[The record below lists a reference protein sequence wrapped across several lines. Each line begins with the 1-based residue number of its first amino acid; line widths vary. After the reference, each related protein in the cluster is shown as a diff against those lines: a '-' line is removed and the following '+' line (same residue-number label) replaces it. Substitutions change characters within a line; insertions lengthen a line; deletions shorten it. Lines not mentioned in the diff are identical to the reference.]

1 MTPSNRPR
9 PADVKPPSVAALIG
23 AAKRDITPPVGIYAR
38 QWGAA
43 SHDVAEGVHRPL
55 TANVMVLR
63 RSPTAPPFVLATF
76 DGGWWQDLDDERRV
90 REALLSAHHLDPSR
104 VLIALSHTHAACALC
119 AADAD
124 KPGGHLIE
132 PYLRTLAR
140 ALIEATE
147 VALTE
152 AQPATLDWT
161 YGHCHLAAN
170 RDLPDPDADRTV
182 CGFNPDAP
190 ADDTLLVGRATSEDG
205 TILGAVVNYAC
216 HATTLAW
223 ENKLISPDYVGAM
236 RETVEAA
243 TGGAPV
249 LFLQGASGELGP
261 REGFT
266 GDTAVADANGR
277 DLGCCVISALASM
290 LPARTALT
298 YDAVVESGAP
308 LATWKRVPYEP
319 ATHLAAESLDVELPL
334 KPLPPP
340 EEIER
345 QLAEC
350 TDRVQGERLKRKLRL
365 LRKVGAG
372 PTVHVP
378 TWFWRLGDAVLVA
391 HPNETYSLLQRTLR
405 QRYPEVAMP
414 VVTVVN
420 GGMGYLS
427 PAELHDT
434 DIYQVWASPF
444 ARGAMDALITACDAQ
459 IARMLEPA

>member
-1 MTPSNRPR
+1 MTPPDQHRP
-9 PADVKPPSVAALIG
+9 PDVRPPSVGAIIG
-23 AAKRDITPPVGIYAR
+23 VAKRDVTPPVGIYAR

-63 RSPTAPPFVLATF
+63 ESSSSAPFVLATF

-90 REALLSAHHLDPSR
+90 REALLHAHKLDASR
-104 VLIALSHTHAACALC
+104 LLIALSHTHAACAIC
-119 AADAD
+119 SADAD

-132 PYLRTLAR
+132 PYLRTLTR

-147 VALTE
+147 VAL
-152 AQPATLDWT
+152 ANAKRATLEWT
-161 YGHCHLAAN
+161 YGHCGLAAN
-170 RDLPDPDADRTV
+170 RDLPDPDVDRTV

-190 ADDTLLVGRATSEDG
+190 ADDTLLVARATADDGAILG
-205 TILGAVVNYAC
+205 TIVNYAC

-261 REGFT
+261 REGFV
-266 GDTAVADANGR
+266 GDTAIADANGR
-277 DLGCCVISALASM
+277 YLGCCVISALASM

-298 YDAVVESGAP
+298 YNGVVESGAP
-308 LATWKRVPYEP
+308 LATWKRVSYEP
-319 ATHLAAESLDVELPL
+319 SKRLEAETVDIELPL
-334 KPLPPP
+334 KPLPAP

-350 TDRVQGERLKRKLRL
+350 RDRVQAERLKRKLRL
-365 LRKVGAG
+365 LRKVGSG
-372 PTVHVP
+372 PTVNVP
-378 TWFWRLGDAVLVA
+378 TWFWRLGDAMLVA

-405 QRYPEVAMP
+405 ERYPDIALP

-420 GGMGYLS
+420 GGMGYVS
-427 PAELHDT
+427 PPELHDT

-444 ARGAMDALITACDAQ
+444 ARGAMDALIAACDAQ
-459 IARMLEPA
+459 IHRMGEPA